1 MVLVA
6 FAMRTAHPL
15 SCSLGRRRC
24 ECLFWGTSIR
34 GFWLKPGK
42 NPPDHA
48 LKRHGLRRVSS
59 VIRLDTL
66 VKEDPMY
73 ALLLALFRR
82 SLLDACQRP
91 VSFSRFRQHEF
102 DPPGRSRFKI

>member
-1 MVLVA
+1 MHALA
-6 FAMRTAHPL
+6 PL
-15 SCSLGRRRC
+15 KKTFSLLFLLFY
-24 ECLFWGTSIR
+24 LFWGTSIR

-102 DPPGRSRFKI
+102 DPP